1 MFFSGHVHVGLFSS
15 LPPLGVYS
23 CKVYTIL
30 AICKGCKTKVG
41 SSIQFLG
48 CLLFLLQCQMRLL
61 CPGLSPFLHSWQ
73 VPQVV
78 LPCSEISVSQGKAC
92 GSGSTTNTTAA
103 STPNTVSSTKK
114 PIAGLVLGGGL
125 PAIPSDILKRIQSKS
140 YMELSELLPERIQ
153 ESFLY
158 PDGKKK
164 KAPAI
169 DKFVNWVLAFCTYSQ
184 ALLSVNSS
192 IGGELLTFVGTV
204 ARLARDHPGLA
215 WATYE
220 RAFRANVVADPSIK
234 WNKLDQEVWAL
245 NTVKAAQPVQ
255 SSQLPQKRRAPNSA
269 TCDRWNEGTFCP
281 FKACKFNHACSTCLS
296 PQHRASACPSG
307 QKDTTGSASH
317 AVKKGPTAQ

>member
-1 MFFSGHVHVGLFSS
+1 MSNEATLSGFEPVSAL
-15 LPPLGVYS
+15 
-23 CKVYTIL
+23 L
-30 AICKGCKTKVG
+30 AGPSGGTT
-41 SSIQFLG
+41 
-48 CLLFLLQCQMRLL
+48 
-61 CPGLSPFLHSWQ
+61 
-73 VPQVV
+73 
-78 LPCSEISVSQGKAC
+78 SEISVSQGKAS
-92 GSGSTTNTTAA
+92 GSGSTSNTTAA
-103 STPNTVSSTKK
+103 STPNTVSSTEK

-140 YMELSELLPERIQ
+140 YVELSELLPERIQ

-169 DKFVNWVLAFCTYSQ
+169 DKFVDWVLAFCTYSQ

-215 WATYE
+215 WAAYE

-245 NTVKAAQPVQ
+245 STVKAAQPVQ

-281 FKACKFNHACSTCLS
+281 FKACKFNHACPTCLS

-307 QKDTTGSASH
+307 QKHTTGSASH
-317 AVKKGPTAQ
+317 AVKKGPTVQ